1 LYLLLPLFVIVK
13 IFIIRLCDKHNRN
26 KNFTN
31 KFLLFTVLISST
43 YLFILSLY
51 LSTIEERIG
60 LIRPQSY
67 QERSK
72 TKIFR
77 SQDEHSHDQLHSYSL
92 RFYMAVSIL
101 NFTCNQM
108 FPFDGHL
115 LATSTQQTTKLQIM
129 NLTLTSR
136 SMTSFLCY
144 YCY

>member
-1 LYLLLPLFVIVK
+1 MYVLMQISIFFFFLYRDKNRNSVNYIDLDELIRFRSTDLYVLLPLFVIVK

-77 SQDEHSHDQLHSYSL
+77 SQDEHSSPH
-92 RFYMAVSIL
+92 F
-101 NFTCNQM
+101 
-108 FPFDGHL
+108 
-115 LATSTQQTTKLQIM
+115 
-129 NLTLTSR
+129 
-136 SMTSFLCY
+136 
-144 YCY
+144 